1 MLISKVYYPEEQIVQ
16 HFDTPMEDEQVWRTF
31 RERFSELA
39 TRGYFQIL
47 EEGTMLIGRVPKREK
62 SEGALTM
69 ADILSANSEID
80 DIEWNC

>member
-16 HFDTPMEDEQVWRTF
+16 HFDTPMEDEQVWRSF

-62 SEGALTM
+62 REGALSM
-69 ADILSANSEID
+69 ADVLAANADIA
-80 DIEWNC
+80 DIEWEV

>member
-16 HFDTPMEDEQVWRTF
+16 RLDTPTDSEQVWRTF
-31 RERFSELA
+31 RERFSELT

-62 SEGALTM
+62 REGAISAAQALA
-69 ADILSANSEID
+69 ADNPM
-80 DIEWNC
+80 DIEWEW

>member
-16 HFDTPMEDEQVWRTF
+16 HLDTPTDSEQVWRTF
-31 RERFSELA
+31 RERFSELT

-62 SEGALTM
+62 REGAISAAQALA
-69 ADILSANSEID
+69 ADNPM
-80 DIEWNC
+80 DIEWEW

>member
-16 HFDTPMEDEQVWRTF
+16 HFDTPIEDEQVWRTF

-47 EEGTMLIGRVPKREK
+47 EEGTMLIGRIPKREK
-62 SEGALTM
+62 REGAIS
-69 ADILSANSEID
+69 ASQALSADNPM
-80 DIEWNC
+80 DIEWEC